1 MLPVEASMTAITPS
15 SPTVRSR
22 SIAPAVAG
30 LLLCLGVAL
39 TAGLIQDA
47 ERRWLGRAW
56 LENVALAIV
65 LGALVRLF
73 WAPDVEV
80 RRGIRF
86 AAKILLEV
94 AVVLLGAS
102 MSAQVLLAAGPAML
116 LIIAA
121 LVVVAILSSYGIGR
135 ALRLPHRLAVLV
147 ACGNSICGN
156 SAIAAVAP
164 AIDADGDD
172 VAASIALTAVLGV
185 ATVLILPIVWQAL
198 HLSALQFGALAGL
211 TVYAVP
217 QVLAAAAPA
226 GPAAVQMGALV
237 KLARVLMLG
246 PVTFAA
252 AALTRRTGEDGKVAG
267 AGGLKLGHAA
277 PWFIIGFVALMAVRS
292 AGVLPDAWAGAAS
305 GVANLLTVVSM
316 AALGLETDLRS
327 VMRSGARVGAAATLS
342 LVVLGAM
349 ALAVVHWRLGQ

>member
-1 MLPVEASMTAITPS
+1 MTAITLSFDAPK
-15 SPTVRSR
+15 RS
-22 SIAPAVAG
+22 AVPALTG
-30 LLLCLGVAL
+30 LALCLGVAL
-39 TAGLIQDA
+39 IASGLQEV
-47 ERRWLGRAW
+47 ERRLFGRAW
-56 LENVALAIV
+56 LENVALAIL
-65 LGALVRLF
+65 LGAVVRLF
-73 WAPDVEV
+73 WTPQGKV
-80 RRGIRF
+80 RQGIHF
-86 AAKILLEV
+86 GAKTLLEV
-94 AVVLLGAS
+94 AVVLLGAT
-102 MSAQVLLAAGPAML
+102 MSVRLLLAAGPAML

-121 LVVVAILSSYGIGR
+121 LVVAAILTSYAIGR
-135 ALRLPHRLAVLV
+135 AFRLPHRLAVLV

-185 ATVLILPIVWQAL
+185 ATVLVLPLLWKAL

-252 AALTRRTGEDGKVAG
+252 AAVTQQLSAG
-267 AGGLKLGHAA
+267 TQPAAAHRLKLSHAV
-277 PWFIIGFVALMAVRS
+277 PWFIVGFLLLMGVCS
-292 AGVLPDAWAGAAS
+292 AGLLSASAVGAA
-305 GVANLLTVVSM
+305 GVVANVLTVVSM
-316 AALGLETDLRS
+316 AALGLETDLRAVLS
-327 VMRSGARVGAAATLS
+327 SGARVAAVASLS
-342 LVVLGAM
+342 LLVLGAM
-349 ALAVVHWRLGQ
+349 ALAVVRWRLG

>member
-1 MLPVEASMTAITPS
+1 MTAIG
-15 SPTVRSR
+15 PTSTSTTARGR
-22 SIAPAVAG
+22 PLFPA
-30 LLLCLGVAL
+30 LTGVAL
-39 TAGLIQDA
+39 SLAVAVAAIGMQEA

-56 LENVALAIV
+56 LESVALAIL
-65 LGALVRLF
+65 LGALARLA
-73 WAPDVEV
+73 WTPNGEV

-86 AAKILLEV
+86 GAKTLLEV

-102 MSAQVLLAAGPAML
+102 MSAGVLLAAGPMML

-121 LVVVAILSSYGIGR
+121 VVAAAIAISYGIGR
-135 ALRLPHRLAVLV
+135 ALRLPRRLALLV

-164 AIDADGDD
+164 AIDADGED
-172 VAASIALTAVLGV
+172 VAAAIALTAVLGV
-185 ATVLILPIVWQAL
+185 ATVLLLPVAWGAL
-198 HLSALQFGALAGL
+198 QLSALQFGALAGL

-252 AALTRRTGEDGKVAG
+252 AALARRRRGRGEAD
-267 AGGLKLGHAA
+267 AGGGLQLGHAA
-277 PWFIIGFVALMAVRS
+277 PWFIVGFVALMAVRS
-292 AGVLPDAWAGAAS
+292 AGVLPDAWAGAA
-305 GVANLLTVVSM
+305 GVAANRLTVVSM

-327 VMRSGARVGAAATLS
+327 VMRSGVRVGAAATLS
-342 LVVLGAM
+342 LLALGAM
-349 ALAVVHWRLGQ
+349 ALVVVRWRLG